1 VMSAE
6 DDERSKPDPH
16 RPSAMR
22 VMLGAELRR
31 LREERG
37 LSRLAAARAI
47 HAPEST
53 ITRLELGRAVA
64 DHETVD
70 VLLTLYDVEDP
81 RAREAYLTILE
92 HGNAPGWWRE
102 YRAAL
107 PSWFEA
113 YVGLEQSATHIRTYQ
128 ARFVPAL
135 FQTRAYARAVTR
147 FGKLDEDPEIE
158 QWVELRMARQAL
170 LDQDDP
176 PKVWVVLDEA
186 LLRRPVG
193 SRAVMREQIDRL
205 LEYAERPNVT
215 LLILPF
221 NVGGHGAGAG
231 SFTVL
236 RLAHRDVRELVYL
249 EQLTTSVYL
258 DDREDVEGYKR
269 VLDRMAADAL
279 SAQET
284 KAMLRQLR
292 DFDGDP
298 PV

>member
-1 VMSAE
+1 
-6 DDERSKPDPH
+6 
-16 RPSAMR
+16 MR

-31 LREERG
+31 LRENRG
-37 LSRLAAARAI
+37 ISRLAAARSI
-47 HAPEST
+47 HAPESM
-53 ITRLELGRAVA
+53 ITRLELGRAVG
-64 DHETVD
+64 DHETVTS
-70 VLLTLYDVEDP
+70 LLTLYGVDDA

-92 HGNAPGWWRE
+92 HGSAPGWWRE

-107 PSWFEA
+107 PAWFEA

-128 ARFVPAL
+128 ARFVPGL
-135 FQTRAYARAVTR
+135 FQTRAYAEAVTR
-147 FGKLDEDPEIE
+147 FGRIDDDPEIE
-158 QWVELRMARQAL
+158 RWVELRMARQAL
-170 LDQDDP
+170 LDRDDP

-193 SRAVMREQIDRL
+193 SAAVMHEQINRL

-269 VLDRMAADAL
+269 VLDRMSADAL
-279 SAQET
+279 SAAET
-284 KAMLRQLR
+284 RSMLREMR
-292 DFDGDP
+292 DAGG
-298 PV
+298 